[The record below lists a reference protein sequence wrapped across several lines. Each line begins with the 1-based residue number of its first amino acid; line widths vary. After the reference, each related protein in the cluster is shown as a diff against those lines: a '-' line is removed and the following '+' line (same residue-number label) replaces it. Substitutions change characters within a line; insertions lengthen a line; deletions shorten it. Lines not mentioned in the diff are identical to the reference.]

1 MDLLNNTTS
10 KFKLF
15 MAYIFVCHREIKIRI
30 TLWGLTSNEIKE
42 NLSPIN
48 NPGPFIIIVTFTIVK
63 TFRGNKFFFKHIY

>member
-42 NLSPIN
+42 NLYAN
-48 NPGPFIIIVTFTIVK
+48 
-63 TFRGNKFFFKHIY
+63 